1 MATSL
6 FKLVGSIFV
15 DSDEANKS
23 IAKTDKNA
31 SGLGATFGKVAK
43 GVGSAATAIVGG
55 AAAIGGSVLGIAQ
68 SQAAAADE
76 IDKLSE
82 RTGINR
88 EELQRWM
95 HAADQSGVS
104 SSSFTASV
112 KKMSETLVS
121 AKGGSEGA
129 LKSFEKLGINL
140 EDFDGLSVE
149 EQFSA
154 VVDVLAEM
162 EDGADRNALGAEIF
176 GKAYTDMLPMLN
188 AGKDGIAD
196 LKNEADALG
205 IVMSED
211 SVKAGVKLG
220 DTIANVKAAFD
231 GLKNQLG
238 AALLPLVQALADL
251 IVEKIPVIQ
260 SMFSTL
266 IPIIVKL
273 ADSVLPPLLDLV
285 DNLLPVLAG
294 LFEALLPVITEL
306 METLL
311 PVIITLFTDIVTAIL
326 PPLMELIKMLMPY
339 VVQIIEELLPLLV
352 SVLDVIL
359 PLLTTVLDLLGPI
372 IEPIMKL
379 VTALLPPLV
388 KVITFLL
395 EPLKVIIRLLDPL
408 LKPLL
413 TLVDVVLTPIT
424 KKLEYLTEKVFPK
437 LKEAFKG
444 PLNFIIEGLNV
455 LVRGLNKLS
464 FDVPDWVPFIG
475 GKTFGFNIP
484 EIPKLKKGINYVP
497 YDEYPAVLHEGERV
511 LTAEENR
518 SYSGTLEQKLDT
530 VIVLLNALLDKDSS
544 VYMDGEK
551 VAAVVNERLG
561 EVFA

>member
-15 DSDEANKS
+15 DNDEANKS
-23 IAKTDKNA
+23 IAKTDDKA
-31 SGLGATFGKVAK
+31 GKLGQTFGKAAK
-43 GVGSAATAIVGG
+43 GVGTAATAIVGG
-55 AAAIGGSVLGIAQ
+55 ATAIGTAMFGVAQ

-95 HAADQSGVS
+95 HAAEQSGVS
-104 SSSFTASV
+104 TSSFQTSV
-112 KKMSETLVS
+112 KKMSETLIS
-121 AKGGSEGA
+121 AKNGSA
-129 LKSFEKLGINL
+129 SAAASFEKLGLNL
-140 EDFDGLSVE
+140 DEFGEMSLE
-149 EQFSA
+149 EQFAA
-154 VVDVLAEM
+154 VVDVLSDMEEGAE
-162 EDGADRNALGAEIF
+162 RNALGAEIF
-176 GKAYTDMLPMLN
+176 GKAYTDMIPMLN
-188 AGKDGIAD
+188 AGSEGIAA

-251 IVEKIPVIQ
+251 IVEKMPVIQ

-388 KVITFLL
+388 QVINFLL
-395 EPLKVIIRLLDPL
+395 GPLKVIIGLLDPL